1 MNLNPREIKGAVEL
15 HNRKPEKE
23 KVSRWSFLK
32 VLREHSDLLEFYP
45 EINPYAECYKFREN
59 TYCIFVPSALASL
72 GDMWNYLI
80 IGPEKALLIDTA
92 LGLGN
97 IRKLAEFLAGG
108 KEVIC
113 VNTHN
118 HLDHIGGNY
127 YFDKVYIN
135 EYDVFGLKRQM
146 TPDYFPSQLLD
157 ENGKG
162 RYADFDPAY
171 LAPFKEYE
179 IVGVPDGYTFDLGQG
194 YEVELMLL
202 SGHTAGQSG
211 LYDKQTGCFFIGDTT
226 SALKESWEQHPE
238 LCTVRSLRDHMQ
250 AALDKY
256 GDQMTGIFPGH
267 GAIDLHPV
275 TLQYI
280 IDTANRIIEHPDWYD
295 TKVQFFE
302 HSLYAKMIY
311 QFGSDLKYSMD
322 TVE

>member
-15 HNRKPEKE
+15 HNRHPEKE

-59 TYCIFVPSALASL
+59 TYCIFVPSAMASL

-97 IRKLAEFLAGG
+97 IRALAEHLAGG

-118 HLDHIGGNY
+118 HVDHIGGNY

-135 EYDVFGLKRQM
+135 EYDVEGLKRQM
-146 TPDYFPSQLLD
+146 TPDYFPSRLLD
-157 ENGKG
+157 ENGQPKD
-162 RYADFDPAY
+162 AEFDPAY
-171 LAPFKEYE
+171 LAEFKEYE
-179 IVGVPDGYTFDLGQG
+179 VVGVPDGYTFDLGDG

-226 SALKESWEQHPE
+226 SALKEPGEKHPE

-250 AALDKY
+250 KALDKY
-256 GDQMTGIFPGH
+256 GEQMTGIFPGH

-280 IDTANRIIEHPDWYD
+280 IDTADRIIAHPDWYD